1 MIDQE
6 IQDKLARFLPIR
18 VILRLEN
25 NVIEGKTEES
35 FSMGWESAHV
45 CIFWSGDAFSD
56 FGTIKMDGVKWAAEN
71 FKSSKFTDFIIDP
84 LAADSPIEIDW
95 SAWLAATRKHAKRN
109 APFISKPPSVW
120 QLRALAAEHELRDL
134 KPIHKNI
141 MKQRDDAESKLEKIE
156 DILRPDRE
164 RDEQLYSEDIS

>member
-1 MIDQE
+1 MTDQE

-45 CIFWSGDAFSD
+45 CIFWSGDAYSIL
-56 FGTIKMDGVKWAAEN
+56 GTIRMDGVKWALEN
-71 FKSSKFTDFIIDP
+71 FKNNKFADFIIDP
-84 LAADSPIEIDW
+84 LADDSPIEIDW
-95 SAWLAATRKHAKRN
+95 SAWLTATRKHAKRN
-109 APFISKPPSVW
+109 APFTVKSHGVW

-134 KPIHKNI
+134 KPMHKRI
-141 MKQRDDAESKLEKIE
+141 LLQRDEAEDKLGKIA
-156 DILRPDRE
+156 DILNPDE
-164 RDEQLYSEDIS
+164 EEDEQL